1 MLYLAPM
8 TAKPSQLALRRRVM
22 ALRKKGLS
30 FTKIAFELHGKGIT
44 LSPQRIQQIADPGYK
59 DKRRA
64 WSQA

>member
-1 MLYLAPM
+1 M
-8 TAKPSQLALRRRVM
+8 ALRRRVM